1 MGLEK
6 HNLGLPSKSGLAG
19 RGWVIEASSVSHL
32 IQKTS
37 WWTGVLVS
45 KNADKRT
52 EMMCWLPIKSKE
64 TKSEGRNELIRSP
77 VWGFAF
83 WRSLV
88 FAERIKFH
96 LNPAAIQF
104 IRRSELLIAEPGSC
118 L

>member
-1 MGLEK
+1 MGDRGLQCFSLDPE
-6 HNLGLPSKSGLAG
+6 NLLVDRCAG
-19 RGWVIEASSVSHL
+19 
-32 IQKTS
+32 
-37 WWTGVLVS
+37 

-64 TKSEGRNELIRSP
+64 TKSEGGNELIRSP

-104 IRRSELLIAEPGSC
+104 IKRSELLIAEPGSC